1 MLIAAIIVVVGMVGF
16 FVVKKSSFSQDSKKT
31 LSENITSSNTF
42 FLKNDEGL
50 YALFDIDG
58 KNITGFDFKN
68 VGSFVNGTANVE
80 NTNKQHGII
89 STSGKMIVNYG
100 LCKYLFREGPL
111 YECADKDMN
120 EIIMNSSGK
129 TFLKGKDLEVISF
142 IGDYLYAIVED
153 KYKEEYTVYDYNG
166 KALTSFPISNESGVR
181 SPEANTIE
189 NFVSIFYNN
198 TNYIFD
204 ISKSKLLVSF
214 EDND

>member
-1 MLIAAIIVVVGMVGF
+1 MDYLSAWFYIPISIIF
-16 FVVKKSSFSQDSKKT
+16 FSFAQKT
-31 LSENITSSNTF
+31 
-42 FLKNDEGL
+42 NDEKSNNFYGRMAFL
-50 YALFDIDG
+50 LIWLFAVCRYNFGNDYPSYWASVAGQSAHDIG
-58 KNITGFDFKN
+58 YHK
-68 VGSFVNGTANVE
+68 
-80 NTNKQHGII
+80 
-89 STSGKMIVNYG
+89 
-100 LCKYLFREGPL
+100 
-111 YECADKDMN
+111 
-120 EIIMNSSGK
+120 
-129 TFLKGKDLEVISF
+129 KDLEVISF